1 LERKRQENNRLP
13 DKEDSMEKRLYRS
26 KNNRMLAGVC
36 GGLARYFDIDPVLVR
51 VLAVVFLVAFNIM
64 TVLAYLLLTIIV
76 PIEDTTNSITK

>member
-1 LERKRQENNRLP
+1 
-13 DKEDSMEKRLYRS
+13 MEKRLHRS

-64 TVLAYLLLTIIV
+64 AVLAYLLLAIIV
-76 PIEDTTNSITK
+76 PIEDTTNNIAK